1 MPISVDAYITY
12 DDKTEKVDSSLVDTL
27 TAIEGM
33 LAIVVKRRMPE
44 PSSRLKI
51 VVSKDGKET
60 VFEFDIVQK
69 AYKSRHSRR
78 WMSFAS
84 F

>member
-1 MPISVDAYITY
+1 MPFFVDAYITH
-12 DDKTEKVDSSLVDTL
+12 DDMTEKIDSSLVDTL
-27 TAIEGM
+27 TAVKGM

-51 VVSKDGKET
+51 VVTKDGKEN
-60 VFEFDIVQK
+60 VFEFDVVQK
-69 AYKSRHSRR
+69 AYKSRHSRK
-78 WMSFAS
+78 WMSFIS

>member
-1 MPISVDAYITY
+1 MPVSVDAYITH
-12 DDKTEKVDSSLVDTL
+12 DDVTEKIDSSLVDTL

-51 VVSKDGKET
+51 VVTKDGKEN
-60 VFEFDIVQK
+60 VFEFDVVQK
-69 AYKSRHSRR
+69 AYKSRHSRK
-78 WMSFAS
+78 WMSFIS